1 MSTSNKSKTVATSQR
16 GKKRYPAAKLLKS
29 KALSGYQ
36 RDFAKVILGNKEYT
50 VQEAKELLD
59 NVLNPGADTGEEK
72 GEEAN
77 A

>member
-1 MSTSNKSKTVATSQR
+1 MSTSNKSVATSQR
-16 GKKRYPAAKLLKS
+16 KEKRYPAAKLLKS

-36 RDFAKVILGNKEYT
+36 RDFAKVILENKEYT

-59 NVLNPGADTGEEK
+59 KVLNPSVSTGAKK
-72 GEEAN
+72 GEEAK